1 MNGLLTEASKIFLDF
16 THKNIFLS
24 LVIVAVLIGRLL
36 LKKFPKRYSYFL
48 WAGVG
53 IRALFDIGIHI
64 KLPKFRAPQTEQGIA
79 ETIGR
84 AVEQGQK
91 YIFEFAAPER
101 AEAAMRTSATA
112 RDIFPAILF
121 GIWVTGILL
130 MLVYGFFNYVKV
142 KKATAVS
149 FKEESG
155 LYRCDYIESPI
166 SFGFIRPKVYIPSN
180 CDVSAMSFVIEHEK
194 THIRRGDVYFKLIA
208 FLILSAYWVNP
219 LVWVAF
225 RLFNLDME
233 LSCDEAVIRRAGMEK
248 KEEYSRWL
256 LYYSA
261 EERFVSLAPTAF
273 GETDTKRR
281 VKNIMKLKK
290 KGIIAT
296 IAGVVITGA
305 VIAAC
310 FILLPQKSMAEGDVS
325 GNVNDSEEIRELTVA
340 EDSKTV
346 NVITE
351 TSAETEEIVGS
362 ITYDTVTEDVSSDD
376 SAKAEVITWTSPF
389 AVTAEYFIT
398 SRFGS
403 RSENSDGETM
413 LHGATDFAAPL
424 GTELLAA
431 CDGTVETAGWDG
443 QKGYIVTIKVNDDI
457 SYRYA
462 HLDEIKVKE
471 GDTVKAGEVVA
482 TVGSSGNSTGPHL
495 HLELMIDGKYVDPLK
510 YIQVDEDTREIS
522 AE

>member
-1 MNGLLTEASKIFLDF
+1 MNGLLIKASEIFLAF
-16 THKNIFLS
+16 ARKNIFLS
-24 LVIVAVLIGRLL
+24 LVIAAILVGRLL
-36 LKKFPKRYSYFL
+36 LKKLPKRYSYFL
-48 WAGVG
+48 WTALGV
-53 IRALFDIGIHI
+53 RALFDIGVHF
-64 KLPKFRAPQTEQGIA
+64 KFPKFRASQAESGIA

-101 AEAAMRTSATA
+101 TVTAAKASLTA
-112 RDIFPAILF
+112 RDILPAILF
-121 GIWVTGILL
+121 GIWVTGVLL
-130 MLVYGFFNYVKV
+130 MLVYGIFNYVKV

-155 LYRCDYIESPI
+155 LYRCDYIESPMA
-166 SFGFIRPKVYIPSN
+166 FGFIKPRVYVPSD
-180 CDVSAMSFVIEHEK
+180 CDISAMGFVIEHEK
-194 THIRRGDVYFKLIA
+194 THIRRGDVYFKLLG
-208 FLILSAYWVNP
+208 FLILCAYWVNP
-219 LVWVAF
+219 LAWIAF
-225 RLFNLDME
+225 KLFNLDME
-233 LSCDEAVIRRAGMEK
+233 FSCDEAVIRRAGMEK

-256 LYYSA
+256 LYYST

-296 IAGVVITGA
+296 IAGVVITAA

-325 GNVNDSEEIRELTVA
+325 ENVNDL

-346 NVITE
+346 NVISDTEEAIVTE
-351 TSAETEEIVGS
+351 TPAETEEIVGS

-376 SAKAEVITWTSPF
+376 TESAEVITWTSPF
-389 AVTAEYFIT
+389 AVTAEYFVT
-398 SRFGS
+398 SQFGNKS
-403 RSENSDGETM
+403 KNADGESL

-443 QKGYIVTIKVNDDI
+443 ERGNTVAIKVNDDI
-457 SYRYA
+457 IYRYA

-471 GDTVKAGEVVA
+471 GDKVKAGDVVA
-482 TVGSSGNSTGPHL
+482 TVGSTGRSTGPHL

-510 YIQVDEDTREIS
+510 YIQIPVDTREIS